1 MLNGKSQNFYRRAF
15 LFKEKNKMTQQT
27 EKKLSLR
34 PLGNRVVAQRQ
45 EKEET
50 LKGGIILPD
59 SAKKKQETAK
69 VVAIGPGQVTKE
81 GKTLPMP
88 VQVGDMILMDK
99 YAAQEITIDDE
110 EYVIVKAD
118 EIIAIVN

>member
-1 MLNGKSQNFYRRAF
+1 MAP
-15 LFKEKNKMTQQT
+15 QT

-45 EKEET
+45 APEET
-50 LKGGIILPD
+50 LKGGILLPD

-69 VVAIGPGQVTKE
+69 VMAVGPGSTNKE

-88 VQVGDMILMDK
+88 VQVGDVILMDK

-110 EYVIVKAD
+110 DYVIVKAD
-118 EIIAIVN
+118 DIIAIVN